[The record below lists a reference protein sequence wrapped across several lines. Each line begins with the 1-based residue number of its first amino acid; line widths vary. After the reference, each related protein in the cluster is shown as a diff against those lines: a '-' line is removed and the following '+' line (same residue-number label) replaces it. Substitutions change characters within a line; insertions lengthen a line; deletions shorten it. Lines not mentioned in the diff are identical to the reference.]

1 MPTSDIPTLVA
12 IFLPYDHERASA
24 AYEDDPDIEVP
35 AASLASFSV
44 AAKHAISTMDP
55 QERQEFCERVAARA
69 DQDVAADLVEAVLR
83 SIEGDPE
90 ALTGTDPGARS
101 ACTCTG
107 WPCSALNTSHVSSAR
122 TYAPTRS
129 TWPRSS
135 CPAWPPSHPSKDQR
149 KTARGIRPRRFWLAA
164 CRSPCTCRTAG

>member
-1 MPTSDIPTLVA
+1 MPTSDIPALVA
-12 IFLPYDHERASA
+12 SFLPYDHERASA

-69 DQDVAADLVEAVLR
+69 DQDVAAELVEAVLR

-90 ALTGTDPGARS
+90 ALTGTDPGATIGVHLYGLAVLS
-101 ACTCTG
+101 AQY
-107 WPCSALNTSHVSSAR
+107 L
-122 TYAPTRS
+122 TREQCEDLRPDAIDLAQEFL
-129 TWPRSS
+129 PR
-135 CPAWPPSHPSKDQR
+135 
-149 KTARGIRPRRFWLAA
+149 LAA
-164 CRSPCTCRTAG
+164 LPPE